1 MKRLLPYENLK
12 LLKFIRIFFLCGILI
27 IALSCTNSYNH
38 PDLLD
43 IKSYPNRQQDFSIW
57 QLDQFFD
64 GVQMGYILKTD
75 DNRIVIID
83 GGGIKTAPI
92 LENYLKQLG
101 GVVDMWIITHPHL
114 DHMGSL
120 LEIIGKNSIDIQSIL
135 QIALDDSWVLKN
147 EPDSY
152 ENFKR
157 YSNTLKKSNISL
169 LNAVESDVLE
179 LGEGVEMTI
188 LSSRNDAIVNNAINN
203 SSLVFKVSSKSKS
216 VLFLGD
222 LGPEGGDKIIDRG
235 NLERLKAD
243 YVQMAHHGQKGVN
256 KNFYEAVQANYALWP
271 TPEWLWE
278 NRALGKGVD
287 SGEYKTLQ
295 VRKWMTDLN
304 IKRNYV
310 AGIEK
315 TVQID

>member
-12 LLKFIRIFFLCGILI
+12 FIKTFFLFGILI
-27 IALSCTNSYNH
+27 IVLSCSDSYNH
-38 PDLLD
+38 SDLLD
-43 IKSYPNRQQDFSIW
+43 IRSFPNRQQDFSLW

-64 GVQMGYILKTD
+64 AVQMGYILKTD

-83 GGGIKTAPI
+83 GGGTRTAPI

-114 DHMGSL
+114 DHMGAL
-120 LEIIGKNSIDIQSIL
+120 LEIVSKNSVDIRTIL
-135 QIALDDSWVLKN
+135 QITLDDSWVLKN

-179 LGEGVEMTI
+179 LGEGVEITI

-222 LGPEGGDKIIDRG
+222 LGPEGGDKIIGRG

-243 YVQMAHHGQKGVN
+243 DVQMAHHGQQGVN
-256 KNFYEAVQANYALWP
+256 KNFYELVQADYALWP

-278 NRALGKGVD
+278 NRAPGKGVA
-287 SGEYKTLQ
+287 SGIYKTIQ
-295 VRKWMTDLN
+295 VRQWMTDLH